1 MNLLKVLAKVGS
13 MTFISRILGFVRD
26 TLIARIFG
34 AGIMTDA
41 FFVAFKIPNLLRR
54 ISAEGAFSQAFV
66 PILAEY
72 KTQRTHN
79 ETHALINHVATLLG
93 LFLVLVTI
101 IGMLAAP
108 WVVQISAPGFAADQ
122 AKFDLTIDLLRITF
136 PYIFFI
142 SLVSLAGGVLN
153 TYGNFSVPAFTPVWL
168 NVSFIVAALL
178 VAPYFD
184 NSIKVLAWA
193 VFVGGLLQLLYQ
205 IPYLLKIG
213 LIPRYSL
220 NLQDEGVWRILK
232 LMGPAIFG
240 VSIAQISLLINTI
253 FASLLVSGSVS
264 WLYYADRLMEFPTGV
279 LGVAL
284 GTILLPSLSKSV
296 ADKADGEYS
305 QLLDWGLR
313 LTFILAL
320 PASVALAVLSV
331 PLVTGLFYY
340 GKFSVL
346 DVEMTRQALMAY
358 SLGLLGLILVKVLA
372 PAFYSRQN
380 VKTPVKIA
388 IFTLTS
394 TQIMNLIFVFGLD
407 LKHAGLAL
415 SIGLGACMNAG
426 LLFYFLRKNDVYKP
440 QAGWLMFMSKLAVAV
455 IAMAVALHFA
465 AGSDAIWLGYKL
477 LPKIMHLLGLL
488 MLGSAVYFLALWLM
502 GIRAKDFIRRSV
514 I

>member
-1 MNLLKVLAKVGS
+1 MNLLKALATVGS
-13 MTFISRILGFVRD
+13 MTFASRILGFARD
-26 TLIARIFG
+26 TLIARVFG
-34 AGIMTDA
+34 AGLATDA

-72 KTQRTHN
+72 KKQRTHH
-79 ETHALINHVATLLG
+79 ETQALINHVATLLG
-93 LFLVLVTI
+93 LFLVIITI

-108 WVVQISAPGFAADQ
+108 WVVQVSAPGFAAD
-122 AKFDLTIDLLRITF
+122 AEKFDLTIQLLRITF

-168 NVSFIVAALL
+168 NVAFIVGVLF

-184 NSIKVLAWA
+184 NSVKVLAWA
-193 VFVGGLLQLLYQ
+193 VFVGGILQMVYQ

-213 LIPRYSL
+213 LVPRISW
-220 NLQDEGVWRILK
+220 NLHDEGVWRILK
-232 LMGPAIFG
+232 LMGPAVFG

-253 FASLLVSGSVS
+253 FASFLVSGSVS

-296 ADKADGEYS
+296 ADKDNSEYS

-313 LTFILAL
+313 LTFVLAL
-320 PASVALAVLSV
+320 PAAVALAVLST
-331 PLVTGLFYY
+331 PLVAGLFKY
-340 GKFSVL
+340 GAFTPH

-380 VKTPVKIA
+380 IKTPVKIA
-388 IFTLTS
+388 LFVLAA
-394 TQIMNLIFVFGLD
+394 TQLMNLLF
-407 LKHAGLAL
+407 LKVWHLNHAGLAL
-415 SIGLGACMNAG
+415 SIGLGACVNAG
-426 LLFYFLRKNDVYKP
+426 LLYYHLRKADIYKP
-440 QAGWLMFMSKLAVAV
+440 QIGWILFMVKLSAAV
-455 IAMAVALHFA
+455 IVMAIALRFA
-465 AGSDAIWLGYKL
+465 AGSDALWLSYKL
-477 LPKIMHLLGLL
+477 LPKMLHLLGLL
-488 MLGSAVYFLALWLM
+488 VLGSSVYFVALWLM
-502 GIRAKDFIRRSV
+502 GLRVKDFMRRTV